1 MRRWL
6 CSIVLSLLAPTALAA
21 PIPMAGP
28 GDPDQLWRDDLYAI
42 LQAHNTV
49 TDFEIAGGSLP
60 GIDLPAGIY
69 GAAPYT
75 ADERFEIERAWV
87 MEGQSQFVV
96 HAVNEMLNLDPL
108 SKADRETQRQLDELL
123 AKLTGDKPQ
132 QRPLHGLS
140 NLQLRTEHDRVLE
153 HWWHQAREFDGAF

>member
-1 MRRWL
+1 MGHR
-6 CSIVLSLLAPTALAA
+6 LLAQPSAEVDQGITIIKHHLHQLTYPSVAMEAMPLVQKSIAMLPELTDNEDARLRIYKRLCRDRYKATA
-21 PIPMAGP
+21 I
-28 GDPDQLWRDDLYAI
+28 
-42 LQAHNTV
+42 
-49 TDFEIAGGSLP
+49 
-60 GIDLPAGIY
+60 
-69 GAAPYT
+69 
-75 ADERFEIERAWV
+75 
-87 MEGQSQFVV
+87 V